1 MAVGDCQPTTNNRQ
15 PQTSLKVSAPYFH
28 IAQSAQLNE
37 AVILDE
43 ANSKHL
49 AQVLRMQP
57 GEKVNLTDGS
67 GSRHLAEIVLP
78 HKKKTELKILE
89 STFVPAFPNAVT
101 IAVSMIKNSSRFEW
115 FLEKAAEI
123 GVQRIQPLICE
134 RTERQQF
141 KKERWQQI
149 LVSAMLQSEQSW
161 LTELMAPQK
170 LDAFLKTSS
179 ADYENKFVAHCIEGN
194 KQSLA
199 SLHSEHSNSTIVLIG
214 PEGDFTPKE
223 IEEAILRGYVPVS
236 LGRNRLRTET
246 AGIVAAS
253 LMII

>member
-1 MAVGDCQPTTNNRQ
+1 MDCGCQPTTANRK
-15 PQTSLKVSAPYFH
+15 PTLKVPAPYFH
-28 IAQSAQLNE
+28 IAQSAHLNE
-37 AVILDE
+37 IVILDE

-49 AQVLRMQP
+49 AQVLRMLA
-57 GEKVNLTDGS
+57 GEKVNLTDGR
-67 GSRHLAEIVLP
+67 GSRLLAEIILP
-78 HKKKTELKILE
+78 HKKKTELRILE

-101 IAVSMIKNSSRFEW
+101 IAISMIKNSSRFEW

-123 GVQRIQPLICE
+123 GVQKIQPLVCE

-141 KKERWQQI
+141 KQERWQQI

-170 LDAFLKTSS
+170 LDAFLKMSS

-199 SLHSEHSNSTIVLIG
+199 SAHSEHSNRTIILIG

-236 LGRNRLRTET
+236 LGQNRLRTET